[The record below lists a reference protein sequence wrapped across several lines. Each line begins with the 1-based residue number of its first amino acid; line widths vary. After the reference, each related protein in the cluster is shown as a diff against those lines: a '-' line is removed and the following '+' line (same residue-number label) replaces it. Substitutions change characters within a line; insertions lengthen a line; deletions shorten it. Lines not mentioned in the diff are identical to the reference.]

1 MPPPVT
7 VCRYT
12 AVLSALVAFN
22 RPLGVVVV
30 SILYAAME
38 VGASSMQRQLGVPSA
53 IVSIIIG
60 VVVVLI
66 LAKELLR
73 WYNLK
78 KKG

>member
-1 MPPPVT
+1 M
-7 VCRYT
+7 
-12 AVLSALVAFN
+12 A
-22 RPLGVVVV
+22 
-30 SILYAAME
+30 ILYAAME
-38 VGASSMQRQLGVPSA
+38 VGASSMQRQLGVPAA

-73 WYNLK
+73 WYNLR